1 MKISKYSQK
10 GFTLLEVLLV
20 VAIIG
25 ILAGIVILA
34 LNPSK
39 QLADARN
46 SQRKA
51 DVTTILNGVFQYAID
66 TSNLPSTIT
75 TTDTSICKT
84 GGVCTGLI
92 DLSVLTSTGKYLVS
106 IPFDPQGATTN
117 STGYSIDKDANNRV
131 TVSAPSAENG
141 VTISVTR

>member
-1 MKISKYSQK
+1 MKNTQK

-20 VAIIG
+20 VAILG

-39 QLADARN
+39 QLADSRN

-51 DVTTILNGVFQYAID
+51 DVTTILNAVYQYAID
-66 TSNLPSTIT
+66 NSTIPSTIT
-75 TTDTSICKT
+75 TTPTAICKT
-84 GGVCTGLI
+84 GGTCTGLI
-92 DLSVLTSTGKYLVS
+92 NLQDLTNNGVYIVS
-106 IPFDPQGATTN
+106 MPFDPQGATAN
-117 STGYSIDKDANNRV
+117 STGYTISKDANNRV

-141 VTISVTR
+141 VNIGVTR